1 MVIQMVTVTIPAEV
15 KELIAKRGLKESDVM
30 DVVNTAAQTGKYIK
44 KGNDGL
50 AKKVIG
56 GVTVYVVSDLSG
68 HGTAVVKTAYAHKM
82 ALGKIVNV
90 MSETEWKTHD
100 GKAIAQGHVEMEYMT
115 VKRTGPAL
123 VDPATGDAW
132 VEEYLA
138 IKTLAAAEGLFEK
151 KRA

>member
-1 MVIQMVTVTIPAEV
+1 MQVTIPANV
-15 KELIAKRGLKESDVM
+15 KEIIAKRGLKESDVL
-30 DVVNTAAQTGKYIK
+30 DVVNTASSTNRYLK
-44 KGNDGL
+44 KGTDGL

-56 GVTVYVVSDLSG
+56 GLTVYALCDLSG

-82 ALGKIVNV
+82 VLGKIVNV
-90 MSETEWKTHD
+90 MGETDWKTAD
-100 GKAIAQGHVEMEYMT
+100 GKAVGAGHVEIEYMT
-115 VKRTGPAL
+115 VKRNGPAL
-123 VDPATGDAW
+123 VVPEWNDAY

>member
-1 MVIQMVTVTIPAEV
+1 MVTITIPANV
-15 KELIAKRGLKESDVM
+15 KELIAKRGLKESDVT

-56 GVTVYVVSDLSG
+56 GLTVYVVSDLSG
-68 HGTAVVKTAYAHKM
+68 TGTAVVKTAYAHKM
-82 ALGKIVNV
+82 SLGKVVNV
-90 MSETEWKTHD
+90 ITETDWKTHE
-100 GKAIAQGHVEMEYMT
+100 GKPVAQGHVEMEYMT

-123 VDPATGDAW
+123 VDPSTGDAW

>member
-1 MVIQMVTVTIPAEV
+1 VIQMVTVTIPAGV
-15 KELIAKRGLKESDVM
+15 KELIAKRGLKESDVV

>member
-1 MVIQMVTVTIPAEV
+1 MVTVTIPANV
-15 KELIAKRGLKESDVM
+15 KELIAKRGLKESDVI

-50 AKKVIG
+50 AKKTIG
-56 GVTVYVVSDLSG
+56 GLTVYVVSDLSG
-68 HGTAVVKTAYAHKM
+68 SGTAVVKTAYAHKM
-82 ALGKIVNV
+82 TLGKVVNV
-90 MSETEWKTHD
+90 MAETDWKTHA
-100 GKAIAQGHVEMEYMT
+100 GKPIAQGHVDMEYMT

-138 IKTLAAAEGLFEK
+138 VKTLAAAEGLFEK

>member
-1 MVIQMVTVTIPAEV
+1 MVTVTIPANV
-15 KELIAKRGLKESDVM
+15 KELIAKRGLKESDVI
-30 DVVNTAAQTGKYIK
+30 DVVNTAEKTGKYIK

-50 AKKVIG
+50 AKKTIG
-56 GVTVYVVSDLSG
+56 GLTVYVVSDLSG

-82 ALGKIVNV
+82 TLGKIVNV
-90 MSETEWKTHD
+90 MAETDWKTHD
-100 GKAIAQGHVEMEYMT
+100 GKAIAQGHVDMEYMT

-138 IKTLAAAEGLFEK
+138 VKTLAAAEGLFEK

>member
-1 MVIQMVTVTIPAEV
+1 MVTVTIPANV

-56 GVTVYVVSDLSG
+56 GLTVYVVSDLSG
-68 HGTAVVKTAYAHKM
+68 SGTAVVKTAYAHKM

-90 MSETEWKTHD
+90 MAETEWKTHD
-100 GKAIAQGHVEMEYMT
+100 GKAVAQGHVDMEYMT

-138 IKTLAAAEGLFEK
+138 VKTLAAAEGLFEK

>member
-1 MVIQMVTVTIPAEV
+1 MVTVTIPANV

-30 DVVNTAAQTGKYIK
+30 DVVKTAAQTGKYIK
-44 KGNDGL
+44 NGHDGL

-56 GVTVYVVSDLSG
+56 GLTVYVLSDLSG
-68 HGTAVVKTAYAHKM
+68 SGTAVVKTAYAHKM
-82 ALGKIVNV
+82 TLGKIVNV
-90 MSETEWKTHD
+90 MAPTDWKTHD
-100 GKAIAQGHVEMEYMT
+100 GKAVAQGHVDMEYMT

-123 VDPATGDAW
+123 VDPASGDAW

-138 IKTLAAAEGLFEK
+138 VKTLAAAEGLFEK

>member
-1 MVIQMVTVTIPAEV
+1 MVTVTIPANV
-15 KELIAKRGLKESDVM
+15 KELIAKRGLKESDVL

-56 GVTVYVVSDLSG
+56 GLTVYVVSDLAGS
-68 HGTAVVKTAYAHKM
+68 GTAVVKTAYAHKM
-82 ALGKIVNV
+82 SLGKVVNV
-90 MSETEWKTHD
+90 MTETDWKTHSE
-100 GKAIAQGHVEMEYMT
+100 KPITQGHVEIEYMT

-123 VDPATGDAW
+123 VDPSTGDAW

>member
-1 MVIQMVTVTIPAEV
+1 MVTVTIPANV
-15 KELIAKRGLKESDVM
+15 KELIAKRGLKDSDVT

-44 KGNDGL
+44 KGTDGL

-56 GVTVYVVSDLSG
+56 GLTVYVVSDLSG
-68 HGTAVVKTAYAHKM
+68 SGTAVVKTAYAHKM
-82 ALGKIVNV
+82 VLGKVVNV
-90 MSETEWKTHD
+90 IAETDWKTHD
-100 GKAIAQGHVEMEYMT
+100 GKPIAQGHVEMEYMT
-115 VKRTGPAL
+115 VKRNGPAL

-138 IKTLAAAEGLFEK
+138 VKTLAAAEGLFEK

>member
-1 MVIQMVTVTIPAEV
+1 MVTVTIPANV
-15 KELIAKRGLKESDVM
+15 KELIAKRGLKESDVT

-56 GVTVYVVSDLSG
+56 GLTVYVVSDLSG

-82 ALGKIVNV
+82 TLGKVVNV
-90 MSETEWKTHD
+90 MAETDWKTHG
-100 GKAIAQGHVEMEYMT
+100 GKPIAQGHVEMEYMT